1 VSGTIPL
8 IRAGSIA
15 PFLGWMHQNGVA
27 AEMLLHE
34 ADLSGFDLDNPDQPI
49 PLLSLFRFACL
60 SSRVVG
66 PDLPTSV
73 ITRAGVT
80 NLGTIGW
87 IALGGSTI
95 RDALTRAVAA
105 LPYHITYEM
114 MSIRSAQDGVVLRES
129 WAIRIDDETRHI
141 AQQYVAALI
150 QSLCDPDGTN
160 RPVFTRMV
168 LVAHPVHGIAH
179 LRPHFGDCVFAA
191 GDKALELHI
200 PGRVLD
206 RPCRPAGLDLSPERP
221 PGYAPLPLGKDG
233 LVPSAKVVLDG
244 LLANVTPTIQQF
256 AAAGGQSVRTFQ
268 RRLAEEGTTFSQLV
282 DEVRRARALAGL
294 AAGHAS
300 AADIAAGLG
309 YKRQSSLTRA
319 VRRWSGATPRAMRSG
334 AAVMKRK
341 HGQFLVQPD
350 QQ

>member
-27 AEMLLHE
+27 AEVLLHE
-34 ADLSGFDLDNPDQPI
+34 ADLSGFDLGNPDQPI

-66 PDLPTSV
+66 PDLPARV
-73 ITRAGVT
+73 ITRASVA
-80 NLGTIGW
+80 NLGTIGR
-87 IALGGSTI
+87 IALGGTTI
-95 RDALTRAVAA
+95 RDALTSAVAA

-114 MSIRSAQDGVVLRES
+114 MSIRPAQDGVVLRES

-150 QSLCDPDGTN
+150 QQLCDPDGTN
-160 RPVFTRMV
+160 RPVFSRMV
-168 LVAHPVHGIAH
+168 LVAHPEHGLAH
-179 LRPHFGDCVFAA
+179 LRPYFGDCVFPA

-206 RPCRPAGLDLSPERP
+206 RPLGFDGQGLSQAQRPTYS
-221 PGYAPLPLGKDG
+221 PLPLGKDG
-233 LVPSAKVVLDG
+233 LISSAKVVVDG
-244 LLANVTPTIQQF
+244 LLANATPTIQQL

-268 RRLAEEGTTFSQLV
+268 RRLAAEGTTFSQLI
-282 DEVRRARALAGL
+282 DEVRRERAIAGL

-300 AADIAAGLG
+300 AAAIAAGVG

-319 VRRWSGATPRAMRSG
+319 VRRWSGATPRTLQAG
-334 AAVMKRK
+334 AARRD
-341 HGQFLVQPD
+341 GSPRNR
-350 QQ
+350 